1 MYHVIFHLPFF
12 HLQRRHRVPLLGSA
26 HGWTF
31 FPFFFPTLRA
41 LAFQVCFFLVAF
53 THRHGTEIRL
63 LARKYGN

>member
-41 LAFQVCFFLVAF
+41 LAFQFCSFFWLPLPIDTAQKFAF
-53 THRHGTEIRL
+53 
-63 LARKYGN
+63 